1 MSYKLKW
8 WNFRLFDIC
17 LFKLKVCSLLYFF
30 FDSDLIYICSFTLD
44 VNRFH
49 PWYWSLVRNCTDNFS
64 IHHVFF
70 KFLGINKTQT
80 CFIIQ
85 QIKSFCNKSMVF
97 CCFNGETSFILNIC
111 KEISLTSV
119 NGKEN
124 YILIDSLGIFLEGEG
139 S

>member
-1 MSYKLKW
+1 MYYKLKW

-17 LFKLKVCSLLYFF
+17 LLGLELCNLLYFF
-30 FDSDLIYICSFTLD
+30 FDSNLIYIWSFTLD

-49 PWYWSLVRNCTDNFS
+49 PWYWSLVRNCTDYLT

-70 KFLGINKTQT
+70 KLLGINKTQT

-85 QIKSFCNKSMVF
+85 QIKFFCNKSIVF
-97 CCFNGETSFILNIC
+97 CCFNCETSFIVNIC
-111 KEISLTSV
+111 KEISLTLEI
-119 NGKEN
+119 GKEN
-124 YILIDSLGIFLEGEG
+124 EILMDALGIFLEGKG